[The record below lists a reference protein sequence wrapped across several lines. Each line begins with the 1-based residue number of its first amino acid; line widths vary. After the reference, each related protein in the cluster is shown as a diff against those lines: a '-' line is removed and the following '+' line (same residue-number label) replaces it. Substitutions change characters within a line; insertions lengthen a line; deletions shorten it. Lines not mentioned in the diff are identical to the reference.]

1 MSEFYCG
8 ICQKTFATK
17 SQATSHQNRKTP
29 CKAPINEI
37 IVPELKKELGQFF
50 TCAESLQRF
59 VFDHVKH
66 RGSTLL
72 EPSFGAGHLLKL
84 FLQHDPNYPMVC
96 YELDH
101 TIAPVVPFN
110 EHQMTIYADFTKQQI
125 RQRYKTIIGNPPY
138 IKQSSGNL
146 YIKFIEQCY
155 ELLEPDGELLFIVPS
170 DFFKLTS
177 ASAII
182 TKLAENGSFT
192 HVLFPHDET
201 LFKDASIDVTAFR
214 YEKNLKKPRTKTN
227 KTVTIVN
234 GKSMLCNVMNG
245 IVTFSDSEQTGSP
258 LSDTFDVYVG
268 LVSGRDE
275 IYRVPFGNVDVL
287 SDKGKVDRFIFPES
301 YPTNNKAIDDHLLAN
316 KEALLERKIRKF
328 SESNWF
334 EWGAPRNLTAIRAN
348 LDKPCIYV
356 KNLTRSKEVSFLGRV
371 QFFGGTLLC
380 LIPKQTITEAALK
393 RVIDFL
399 NSEIVQ
405 KDYLYAKRFK
415 IGHKQV
421 SNILLP

>member
-8 ICQKTFATK
+8 ICQKTFQIK
-17 SQATSHQNRKTP
+17 SQLTSHQNRKTP
-29 CKAPINEI
+29 CKAPINEV
-37 IVPELKKELGQFF
+37 IVPELKKDLGQFF
-50 TCAESLQRF
+50 TVADSLQTF
-59 VFDHVKH
+59 IFDHVKH

-101 TIAPVVPFN
+101 TIVPVVPFN

-177 ASAII
+177 ASTII

-192 HVLFPHDET
+192 DVLFPHDET
-201 LFKDASIDVTAFR
+201 LFKGANIDVTVFR
-214 YEKNLKKPRTKTN
+214 YEKNLKKANTT
-227 KTVTIVN
+227 VN
-234 GKSMLCNVMNG
+234 GKSMLCNVNNG
-245 IVTFSDSEQTGSP
+245 IITFSDSEQTGRP

-287 SDKGKVDRFIFPES
+287 SDKDRVDRFIFPET

-348 LDKPCIYV
+348 LGKPCIYV
-356 KNLTRSKEVSFLGRV
+356 KNITRSKEVSFLGHV
-371 QFFGGTLLC
+371 QFFGGGLLC
-380 LIPKQTITEAALK
+380 LIPKQTMTEKALQG
-393 RVIDFL
+393 VIDFL
-399 NSEIVQ
+399 NSETVQ
-405 KDYLYAKRFK
+405 KDYLYANRFK

-421 SNILLP
+421 SNILLRQ

>member
-1 MSEFYCG
+1 MPEFNCDR
-8 ICQKTFATK
+8 CQKTFQTRA
-17 SQATSHQNRKTP
+17 QLTSHQNRKTP
-29 CKAPINEI
+29 CKAPTNEI
-37 IVPELKKELGQFF
+37 IVPELKKDLGQFF
-50 TCAESLQRF
+50 TSADSLQTF

-66 RGSTLL
+66 KGSTLL
-72 EPSFGAGHLLKL
+72 EPSFGAGHLLKP
-84 FLQHDPNYPMVC
+84 FLQYNPNYPMVC

-101 TIAPVVPFN
+101 TIVPVVPFN
-110 EHQMTIYADFTKQQI
+110 QHQMTIYADFTKQEI

-192 HVLFPHDET
+192 DVLFPHDET
-201 LFKDASIDVTAFR
+201 LFKGASIDVTAFR
-214 YEKNLKKPRTKTN
+214 YEKNLNHSKKPNPTT
-227 KTVTIVN
+227 TVN

-287 SDKGKVDRFIFPES
+287 CDKGKADRFIFPES

-316 KEALLERKIRKF
+316 KGALLERKIRKF

-348 LDKPCIYV
+348 LGNPCIYV
-356 KNLTRSKEVSFLGRV
+356 KNLTRNKEVSFLGRV
-371 QFFGGTLLC
+371 QFFGGSLLC
-380 LIPKQTITEAALK
+380 LIPKKAMTETALQT
-393 RVIDFL
+393 VIDFL
-399 NSEIVQ
+399 NSETVQ
-405 KDYLYAKRFK
+405 KDYLYANRFK

-421 SNILLP
+421 SNILLS